1 MFHLQKH
8 ENYQRG
14 NQNIGWFFRPGKT
27 ELLAAFNC
35 QNGPLPYIL
44 VCSRKAL
51 PWVACIAGDF
61 FGVLLW
67 FAKQEWTRVVRMLN
81 RGRSRK
87 RWGKGG
93 GGGGGGEE
101 RRQWVF
107 SPCPSPIAF
116 FFLLGSSPK
125 SSKITLTKGKERRK
139 RKSEEKERR
148 GREKSNGCTPGFYNG
163 YFGDTFC
170 QKKKNNNNN
179 KL

>member
-93 GGGGGGEE
+93 GGGGGGGA
-101 RRQWVF
+101 RREGSES
-107 SPCPSPIAF
+107 SPLVPPPSLSF
-116 FFLLGSSPK
+116 FFSVHLRKAPK
-125 SSKITLTKGKERRK
+125 SH
-139 RKSEEKERR
+139 
-148 GREKSNGCTPGFYNG
+148 
-163 YFGDTFC
+163 
-170 QKKKNNNNN
+170 
-179 KL
+179 

>member
-93 GGGGGGEE
+93 GGGGGGGG
-101 RRQWVF
+101 RGDKAVSLLPLSLPHRFLF
-107 SPCPSPIAF
+107 SSRFISEK
-116 FFLLGSSPK
+116 LQNHTNEG
-125 SSKITLTKGKERRK
+125 KGKAKKKERGERKEGK
-139 RKSEEKERR
+139 RKKQWLHSW
-148 GREKSNGCTPGFYNG
+148 F
-163 YFGDTFC
+163 
-170 QKKKNNNNN
+170 
-179 KL
+179 L